1 MRVLSLNNML
11 NDLEILEKRMQEPKI
26 DFWIRQQEKE
36 DRAKFRKCQSDLSI
50 QIGKLRNA
58 RIEPLLPQLMS
69 GEDDLKKGIDKLRRE
84 IAELDKIAEAI
95 QAISN
100 VINTLTSIL
109 APFVPSPSK

>member
-1 MRVLSLNNML
+1 MRVISLNNML

-26 DFWIRQQEKE
+26 DSWIRRQEEE
-36 DRAKFRKCQSDLSI
+36 DRKKFRKCQSDLSN
-50 QIGKLRNA
+50 QIWELRNA

-69 GEDDLKKGIDKLRRE
+69 GESELKKGIDKLRRE
-84 IAELDKIAEAI
+84 ISELDKIAETI

-109 APFVPSPSK
+109 TPLVPSPST